1 MVSTEIIGDLFNFKI
16 LETSKIKSFRE
27 LLVWQKSILLV
38 TEIYKL
44 TSGFPKEEI
53 FGLISQMRRSAIS
66 IPSNIAEGFGRNSQ
80 GDFKR
85 FLNIALGSTYE
96 LQTQIEIAH
105 NLELINK
112 ENYKNLMK
120 GCLELEK
127 MLNSLVSKI
136 VNKGTY

>member
-1 MVSTEIIGDLFNFKI
+1 
-16 LETSKIKSFRE
+16 
-27 LLVWQKSILLV
+27 
-38 TEIYKL
+38 
-44 TSGFPKEEI
+44 
-53 FGLISQMRRSAIS
+53 MRRSAIS

-96 LQTQIEIAH
+96 LQTQIEIAY
-105 NLELINK
+105 NLEFINK
-112 ENYKNLMK
+112 ENYKNIMD

-136 VNKGTY
+136 VSKSTY